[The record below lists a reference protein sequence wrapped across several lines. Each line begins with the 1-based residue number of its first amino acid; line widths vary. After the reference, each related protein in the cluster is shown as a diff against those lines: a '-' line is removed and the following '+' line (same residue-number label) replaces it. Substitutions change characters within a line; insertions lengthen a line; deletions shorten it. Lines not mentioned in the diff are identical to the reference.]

1 MHPELAIQLA
11 RLETDLRSGALDRAA
26 LYWLNVFADACA
38 SAGFVRSD
46 HWVEQG
52 LAAAADIPGLE
63 AANLAPRRDLVT
75 GYDLF
80 RFVRLK
86 DNAEFGGDAL
96 ADLDWQRKYRVSL
109 RPEFAWDLPELR
121 GWAETRWSDLGGV
134 DPQFAALEGVLEK
147 YVGAFE

>member
-1 MHPELAIQLA
+1 MHTELATRLA
-11 RLETDLRSGALDRAA
+11 QMETDLRNGTLDRAA
-26 LYWLNVFADACA
+26 LFWLTVFADATA
-38 SAGFVRSD
+38 SADSVRSD

-52 LAAAADIPGLE
+52 LAAAADIPGLD

-75 GYDLF
+75 RYNLF

-86 DNAEFGGDAL
+86 DNAEFSGASL

-121 GWAETRWSDLGGV
+121 SWAEARWTELGGV
-134 DPQFAALEGVLEK
+134 DPQFAALEAVLEK
-147 YVGAFE
+147 YVGG